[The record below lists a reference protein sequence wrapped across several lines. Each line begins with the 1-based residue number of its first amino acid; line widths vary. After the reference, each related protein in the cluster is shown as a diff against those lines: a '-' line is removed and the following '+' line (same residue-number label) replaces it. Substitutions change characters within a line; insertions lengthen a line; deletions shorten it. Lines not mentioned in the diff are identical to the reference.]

1 MRAVL
6 AAVIFVGVSPGF
18 AAEPSQADALYRLS
32 GKYAVCAAYY
42 TVGVTCLRN
51 ESVRADYLEAQHKAT
66 IFGYA
71 AGAKAGVSVEGLYFE
86 SENAMD
92 SMKAIIKSDC
102 DNIAIAVERYAEPC
116 EALMKDAKERS
127 VLSTEGTVIPRE
139 QLN

>member
-18 AAEPSQADALYRLS
+18 AAEPSQAGALYRLS

-51 ESVRADYLEAQHKAT
+51 ESVRADYLEAQHKET

-92 SMKAIIKSDC
+92 SPSRLKPRVCWECGRPRRSPAFHC
-102 DNIAIAVERYAEPC
+102 FAIALRP
-116 EALMKDAKERS
+116 
-127 VLSTEGTVIPRE
+127 PRKTYF
-139 QLN
+139 